1 MLAESGVQGEGRAK
15 NRKLDVF
22 VFGHLYSAPVAGLSF
37 ERRYSNVAY
46 QGVRE
51 CAVCAWREGCR
62 LKYRNEPNGAIF
74 CPEFSPDLRI
84 QQTESQGLPPSPE
97 GLERGAN
104 DNET

>member
-1 MLAESGVQGEGRAK
+1 MKCCSVLEFAGRENRK

-22 VFGHLYSAPVAGLSF
+22 GSRHLYSAPVVRRNFG
-37 ERRYSNVAY
+37 RRYLSVAY

-51 CAVCAWREGCR
+51 CVVCAWREGCR

-74 CPEFSPDLRI
+74 CPEFSPDLRL
-84 QQTESQGLPPSPE
+84 QQTQSKEIPSSSE

-104 DNET
+104 DK

>member
-1 MLAESGVQGEGRAK
+1 MLVGSGVQGEGKAK

-22 VFGHLYSAPVAGLSF
+22 GPGHLYSAPVAGRSF
-37 ERRYSNVAY
+37 GRRYSSVAY

-51 CAVCAWREGCR
+51 CAICAWREGCR

-84 QQTESQGLPPSPE
+84 QQTESREMPPSPE

-104 DNET
+104 DK